1 MIFNTL
7 AEYPLVIVLSCFLRP
22 SPRSYSKKS
31 YEGWLDLSFPLALGV
46 ILATSKLGLRHT
58 LQIED
63 SPSGLVLII
72 IILISCFVGIVLYNF
87 RNRAIRFGLG
97 IGAVVLVSFLWPNG
111 QNQILYS
118 GRNFFGILKVLEDP
132 TGGYLL
138 YHGTTLHGAQSLNAA
153 RHREPLTYYHRTGPL
168 GQVFT
173 TFSRKF
179 SKSRVAI
186 IGLGTGTMA
195 SYGEPGQNWTFYEI
209 DPAVERIARD
219 KRYFT
224 FLNDSPAKV
233 EVVLGDARLSHTKA
247 PDRQY
252 DLIVLDAFS

>member
-1 MIFNTL
+1 M
-7 AEYPLVIVLSCFLRP
+7 
-22 SPRSYSKKS
+22 
-31 YEGWLDLSFPLALGV
+31 
-46 ILATSKLGLRHT
+46 
-58 LQIED
+58 
-63 SPSGLVLII
+63 VLII

-132 TGGYLL
+132 TGGYHLL

-153 RHREPLTYYHRTGPL
+153 RRREPLTYYHRTGPL

-173 TFSRKF
+173 TFSRKS

-195 SYGEPGQNWTFYEI
+195 CYGEPGQNWTFYEI

-224 FLNDSPAKV
+224 FLSDSPAKV
-233 EVVLGDARLSHTKA
+233 EVVLGDARLSLHKSA
-247 PDRQY
+247 
-252 DLIVLDAFS
+252 